1 MADGFGLGLQD
12 LDLDDLKAAAISMF
26 QPGAASKKRRK
37 MTHELFFEDDKG
49 FKNML
54 ETFPKIKFGGKGK
67 EFEDLK
73 LLMRHYSKW
82 FQELY
87 PSGERPEDLAW
98 KARTVLADKEKLDSG
113 DTSDAREQLNVLR
126 FKYKE
131 AETARANAPRVKA
144 TSNMSDETRK
154 RIEENRQR
162 ALALKRAREQSAK
175 PGAAEDMDMEAMWEA
190 EMAAA
195 QPAVSAPRPAT
206 SFDDEEDPFGFGYG
220 IEGGAP
226 TQRPGNTAIAQP
238 ASTFMDD
245 EDDVFGLG
253 GGFDDDVD
261 VGQPPPQVS
270 KPQPQMSAKQHTTAS
285 TFLDEEDDDVFG
297 FGGGM
302 ADVRTVGRSVAGAS
316 QVANLPAPDAPPP
329 VVPPPAAPP
338 QTSPPP
344 VEPAQVPSTAAPL
357 SSASASVLSPEE
369 MARRIQENRARALE
383 VKRKRLE
390 AAAAAGGT

>member
-1 MADGFGLGLQD
+1 M
-12 LDLDDLKAAAISMF
+12 
-26 QPGAASKKRRK
+26 
-37 MTHELFFEDDKG
+37 
-49 FKNML
+49 
-54 ETFPKIKFGGKGK
+54 
-67 EFEDLK
+67 
-73 LLMRHYSKW
+73 
-82 FQELY
+82 
-87 PSGERPEDLAW
+87 
-98 KARTVLADKEKLDSG
+98 ARTVLAEKEKLDSG
-113 DTSDAREQLNVLR
+113 ETSDAREQLNMLR

-144 TSNMSDETRK
+144 TSNISDETRR

-162 ALALKRAREQSAK
+162 ALDRKRAREQSAK

-195 QPAVSAPRPAT
+195 QPAVSGSRAAT

-226 TQRPGNTAIAQP
+226 TQRPGNTAVAQP

-245 EDDVFGLG
+245 EEDVFGLG
-253 GGFDDDVD
+253 GGFDDDIGVA
-261 VGQPPPQVS
+261 QPPPQVS

-302 ADVRTVGRSVAGAS
+302 VDASPVGQSVAGAS
-316 QVANLPAPDAPPP
+316 RVANLQASAAPPP

-344 VEPAQVPSTAAPL
+344 VEPAQVTSTAAPL

-369 MARRIQENRARALE
+369 MARRIQENRAKALE
-383 VKRKRLE
+383 MKRKRLE